1 MLIGN
6 KLYKQRTSGEIT
18 QLTTDDIPEGEYN
31 KYCLQ
36 YADGKI
42 IGDIVLRF
50 SPEEI
55 SCHKRL
61 NGQTIY
67 EYEAKSFYTWCNENK
82 TLATSDTNY
91 DFFNKT
97 ETEYTTFLNDN
108 TWQETGEN
116 YCPYFVISTASITV
130 YTVQKG
136 ELTGYTPLAGVEAE
150 EVASGYIYDT
160 VTLTST
166 IDECAGWYYTGAS
179 TSSTINCVKLPT
191 IPSYFNGDTKVFP
204 FIIVNSRVDDDT
216 TSIRSV
222 TVGSTETLSYD
233 QDAYVTNVG
242 TMQNLVLNFG
252 VPSGVAATIQV
263 NNVSEGDVASV
274 VNVGDAHDALLDFVI
289 PRGPQGIAGGV
300 VDLTDIVDQL
310 PDTGSLNEKIYN
322 TADNTVYI
330 YNGSAW
336 EEYQEAN
343 AGLIYTCNS
352 LVYYFNGSTLNETYA
367 QSQPDNLTISN
378 NSTDALQA
386 IGLISASDAS
396 ALKVWVGT
404 LASWEQG
411 RADGTIP
418 DNFIC
423 FITDDGN

>member
-6 KLYKQRTSGEIT
+6 KLYKQRTNGEIT
-18 QLTTDDIPEGEYN
+18 QLTTDDIPEGDYN

-136 ELTGYTPLAGVEAE
+136 ELTGYTPLEGVEDE

-160 VTLTST
+160 ETLTNT
-166 IDECAGWYYTGAS
+166 IDECTDWYYTGTS

-222 TVGSTETLSYD
+222 TIGSTETLSYD

-274 VNVGDAHDALLDFVI
+274 VNVGDAHDSLLDFVI

-343 AGLIYTCNS
+343 AGLIYTCNN
-352 LVYYFNGSTLNETYA
+352 LVYYFNG
-367 QSQPDNLTISN
+367 
-378 NSTDALQA
+378 
-386 IGLISASDAS
+386 
-396 ALKVWVGT
+396 
-404 LASWEQG
+404 
-411 RADGTIP
+411 
-418 DNFIC
+418 
-423 FITDDGN
+423 